1 MKERELFFW
10 IGVGV
15 YITGWFIAA
24 VVISFL
30 DKAKTPSDRIG
41 AAAVAFLWPAPLV
54 WYTFVIIGY
63 APSYFADLIRY
74 FLPYKIVVQVKQ
86 DKGK

>member
-24 VVISFL
+24 
-30 DKAKTPSDRIG
+30 A
-41 AAAVAFLWPAPLV
+41 
-54 WYTFVIIGY
+54 
-63 APSYFADLIRY
+63 LIRY